1 MVSPFLKHWQIMSSY
16 KNQVSLLL
24 QVLPEVAKET
34 CFALHGGT
42 AINLF
47 IREMPRLS
55 VDIDLTYIPIED
67 RSISL
72 KNIIEALSSIKT
84 NIERVVPKVKIT
96 LKEEILK
103 LLITTTKAQIKIEVN
118 QINRGV
124 LGEIV
129 ELPLCENAQEEF
141 NAFCAISVVSL
152 GQLYGGKICA
162 ALDRQHPRDLFDV
175 KYLLQNEGFTNDIK
189 KGFVLCLL
197 SSNRPLNEMLQPNLI
212 DQQETMVNQ
221 FEGMSSESF
230 TYEDFEASRAQL
242 IETIHRNL
250 TAKDKEFLLSFNN
263 LTPDWSIYDFERF
276 PAVQWKLQNLKML
289 KTKNLEKFNKFKVFL
304 EEVLK
309 E

>member
-1 MVSPFLKHWQIMSSY
+1 MSSY

-84 NIERVVPKVKIT
+84 NIERVVLKVKIT

>member
-1 MVSPFLKHWQIMSSY
+1 M
-16 KNQVSLLL
+16 
-24 QVLPEVAKET
+24 
-34 CFALHGGT
+34 
-42 AINLF
+42 
-47 IREMPRLS
+47 
-55 VDIDLTYIPIED
+55 
-67 RSISL
+67 
-72 KNIIEALSSIKT
+72 
-84 NIERVVPKVKIT
+84 
-96 LKEEILK
+96 
-103 LLITTTKAQIKIEVN
+103 
-118 QINRGV
+118 
-124 LGEIV
+124 
-129 ELPLCENAQEEF
+129 
-141 NAFCAISVVSL
+141 
-152 GQLYGGKICA
+152 YGGKICA

>member
-1 MVSPFLKHWQIMSSY
+1 
-16 KNQVSLLL
+16 
-24 QVLPEVAKET
+24 
-34 CFALHGGT
+34 
-42 AINLF
+42 
-47 IREMPRLS
+47 
-55 VDIDLTYIPIED
+55 
-67 RSISL
+67 
-72 KNIIEALSSIKT
+72 
-84 NIERVVPKVKIT
+84 
-96 LKEEILK
+96 
-103 LLITTTKAQIKIEVN
+103 
-118 QINRGV
+118 
-124 LGEIV
+124 
-129 ELPLCENAQEEF
+129 
-141 NAFCAISVVSL
+141 
-152 GQLYGGKICA
+152 LYGGKICA

-230 TYEDFEASRAQL
+230 TYEDFEASRVQL
-242 IETIHRNL
+242 IETIHGNL

-289 KTKNLEKFNKFKVFL
+289 KTKNIEKFNKFKVFL

>member
-1 MVSPFLKHWQIMSSY
+1 MSSY
-16 KNQVSLLL
+16 KHQVSLLL
-24 QVLPEVAKET
+24 QVLPEVAKES
-34 CFALHGGT
+34 CLALHGGT

-67 RSISL
+67 RSTSF
-72 KNIIEALSSIKT
+72 KNIVAALSSIKT

-96 LKEEILK
+96 LKQEILK
-103 LLITTTKAQIKIEVN
+103 LQISTAKAQIKIEVN
-118 QINRGV
+118 QINRGILDKPV
-124 LGEIV
+124 IV
-129 ELPLCENAQEEF
+129 PLCEKAQKEF

-175 KYLLQNEGFTNDIK
+175 KYLLQNEGFANDIK
-189 KGFVLCLL
+189 KGFVLYLL
-197 SSNRPLNEMLQPNLI
+197 SSKRPLNEMLQPNLI
-212 DQQETMVNQ
+212 DQQETMINQ

-230 TYEDFEASRAQL
+230 TYEDFVNTRAQL
-242 IETIHRNL
+242 IDTIHRSL
-250 TAKDKEFLLSFNN
+250 TAKDKAFLSNFNN

-276 PAVQWKLQNLKML
+276 PAVQWKLKNLNTL
-289 KTKNLEKFNKFKVFL
+289 KTKNPIKFNKFKTAL

>member
-1 MVSPFLKHWQIMSSY
+1 MSSY

-67 RSISL
+67 RSTSL

-103 LLITTTKAQIKIEVN
+103 LQITTAKAQIKIEVN

-129 ELPLCENAQEEF
+129 ELQLCEKAQKEF
-141 NAFCAISVVSL
+141 DAFCAISVVSF

-175 KYLLQNEGFTNDIK
+175 KYLLQNEGFTKDIK
-189 KGFVLCLL
+189 EGFVLCLL

-221 FEGMSSESF
+221 FEGMSSETF
-230 TYEDFEASRAQL
+230 TYKDFENSRVQL
-242 IETIHRNL
+242 IEAIHQNL
-250 TAKDKEFLLSFNN
+250 TDKDKEFLLSFNKA
-263 LTPDWSIYDFERF
+263 TPDWSIYDFERF
-276 PAVQWKLQNLKML
+276 PAVQWKLQNLNTL
-289 KTKNLEKFNKFKVFL
+289 KAKNPEKFNEFEVSL
-304 EEVLK
+304 EEILK
-309 E
+309 G